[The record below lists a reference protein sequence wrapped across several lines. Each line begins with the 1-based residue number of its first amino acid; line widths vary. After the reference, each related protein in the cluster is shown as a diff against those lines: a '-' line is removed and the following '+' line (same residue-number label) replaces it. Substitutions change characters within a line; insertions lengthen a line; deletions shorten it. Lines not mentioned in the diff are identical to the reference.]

1 MKTYL
6 VIIGAAGLLTTVW
19 LTGCLSG
26 TVSHSEADRFN
37 GTWKTDQGLIFI
49 FHKNGTCMMQGWV
62 SGTGAWNIS
71 DNKLFVTLE
80 FTGGKNYM
88 AYDYK
93 FSDDD
98 TMLTLADAGGNSWVY
113 SKQ

>member
-6 VIIGAAGLLTTVW
+6 VIIAAAGLLTTVW
-19 LTGCLSG
+19 LAGCLSG

-37 GTWKTDQGLIFI
+37 GTWKTGQGLIFI

-62 SGTGAWNIS
+62 SGTGTWNIS

-93 FSDDD
+93 FSNDD
-98 TMLTLADAGGNSWVY
+98 TVLTLTDASGNSWIY